1 MSGNKFSVVIP
12 TLWKSQKI
20 WYLLDEF
27 EKHPL
32 IGEVILIDND
42 YSIGTRLTK
51 KYEKIV
57 PISSKRNLYVNPAW
71 NIGVANSIYDNICI
85 LNDDL
90 IFDFSIFD
98 WIPSVID
105 KGIIGMNAENYHLK
119 ENYDFRIEPMV
130 NREWGWGCLMFLKKE
145 NWVDID
151 NRMKVAYGDD
161 FLMRKVKGGSW
172 MLRGLKIETRMSET
186 SLTGE
191 FIHQSLTVDKVIY
204 EKIFG
209 L

>member
-1 MSGNKFSVVIP
+1 MNGDKFSVVMP
-12 TLWKSQKI
+12 TLWKSPKI
-20 WYLLDEF
+20 WYLLDEI
-27 EKHPL
+27 ENHPL
-32 IGEVILIDND
+32 IGELVLIDND
-42 YSIGTRLTK
+42 YTYNTRISK
-51 KYEKIV
+51 EYSKIV

-85 LNDDL
+85 LSDDL

-98 WIPSVID
+98 WIGGVID
-105 KGIIGMNAENYHLK
+105 KGIIGQNAENYYL
-119 ENYDFRIEPMV
+119 ESNYDFRIEPMV

-161 FLMRKVKGGSW
+161 FLMHKVKGGSW
-172 MLRGLKIETRMSET
+172 MLRGLKIETKMSET

-191 FIHQSLTVDKVIY
+191 FIHQSLTVDKVVY
-204 EKIFG
+204 EQIMK

>member
-1 MSGNKFSVVIP
+1 MSGNKFSVVLP
-12 TLWKSQKI
+12 TLWKSNKI
-20 WYLLDEF
+20 WYVLDEC

-42 YSIGTRLTK
+42 YTISSRLSK
-51 KYEKIV
+51 EYSKIV
-57 PISSKRNLYVNPAW
+57 PISAKRNLFVNPAW
-71 NIGVANSIYDNICI
+71 NIGVANSIYDNLCICS
-85 LNDDL
+85 DDI

-98 WIPSVID
+98 WIGGVID
-105 KGIIGMNAENYHLK
+105 KGIIGQHAENYHMDS
-119 ENYDFRIEPMV
+119 NYEFRIEEM
-130 NREWGWGCLMFLKKE
+130 NTREWGWGCLMFLKKE

-161 FLMRKVKGGSW
+161 FLMKKVKGGSW

-191 FIHQSLTVDKVIY
+191 FIHQSVTVDRVVY
-204 EKIFG
+204 EQIIG

>member
-1 MSGNKFSVVIP
+1 MSGNKFSVVMP

-20 WYLLDEF
+20 WYLFDEL

-42 YSIGTRLTK
+42 YTIGTRLTK

-85 LNDDL
+85 LSDDL

-98 WIPSVID
+98 WIPLVID
-105 KGIIGMNAENYHLK
+105 KGIIGMNAENYYL
-119 ENYDFRIEPMV
+119 ESNYDFRIEPMV

-161 FLMRKVKGGSW
+161 FLMRKVQGGSW